1 MQLGIVIEE
10 LRNNQARPGSVAVSF
25 RNSKLTRLMQSY
37 LTGNSQTTIVI
48 AVSQNPDLNEETI
61 NSLKFAASAQT
72 VQTLGIDRHG
82 RALMSSTKLNMTSLL
97 NDQSAALKSM
107 GATMIEAHRTDSFY
121 RNSTMNSINTQ
132 SKMTTATRDARDS
145 CPLSSLEEEQNY
157 SESYNTTNQMSHMSH
172 NHESDEAKYMKWR
185 KKELIDDLI
194 YYKDADK
201 AMRKTLLDM
210 KDAWKQDEAEKI
222 HYQNEL
228 NRKTVKKLSK
238 FPKSNKNIQPMMGS

>member
-10 LRNNQARPGSVAVSF
+10 LRNNQAKPGSVAVSF

-37 LTGNSQTTIVI
+37 LTGNSQTTIVV

-121 RNSTMNSINTQ
+121 RNSTMSSMNAQ
-132 SKMTTATRDARDS
+132 SKMATRDARDS

-157 SESYNTTNQMSHMSH
+157 TESYNTTNHMSQ

-222 HYQNEL
+222 QYQNEL
-228 NRKTVKKLSK
+228 DRNTVLKVMLVTV
-238 FPKSNKNIQPMMGS
+238 MLGTW

>member
-10 LRNNQARPGSVAVSF
+10 LRNNQAKPGSVAVSF

-37 LTGNSQTTIVI
+37 LTGNSQTTIVV

-97 NDQSAALKSM
+97 NDQSAALKNM
-107 GATMIEAHRTDSFY
+107 GATMIVAGAHRT
-121 RNSTMNSINTQ
+121 
-132 SKMTTATRDARDS
+132 
-145 CPLSSLEEEQNY
+145 CPLSSLEEERNY
-157 SESYNTTNQMSHMSH
+157 TESYNTTNQMSHMTH

-201 AMRKTLLDM
+201 AMRETLLDM

-228 NRKTVKKLSK
+228 NRNTV
-238 FPKSNKNIQPMMGS
+238 

>member
-10 LRNNQARPGSVAVSF
+10 LRNNQAKPGSVAVSF

-37 LTGNSQTTIVI
+37 LTGNSQTTIVV

-121 RNSTMNSINTQ
+121 RNSTMSSMNAQ
-132 SKMTTATRDARDS
+132 SKMATRDARDS

-157 SESYNTTNQMSHMSH
+157 TESYNTTNHMTQ

-222 HYQNEL
+222 QYQNEL
-228 NRKTVKKLSK
+228 DRNTVFKVISLTV
-238 FPKSNKNIQPMMGS
+238 MLVTW

>member
-10 LRNNQARPGSVAVSF
+10 LRNNQAKPGSVAVSF

-37 LTGNSQTTIVI
+37 LTGNSQTTIVV

-121 RNSTMNSINTQ
+121 RNSTMSSMNAQ
-132 SKMTTATRDARDS
+132 SKMATRDARDS

-157 SESYNTTNQMSHMSH
+157 TESYNTTNHMTQ

-222 HYQNEL
+222 QYQNEL
-228 NRKTVKKLSK
+228 DRNTVLKVMLVTV
-238 FPKSNKNIQPMMGS
+238 MLMTW

>member
-1 MQLGIVIEE
+1 
-10 LRNNQARPGSVAVSF
+10 
-25 RNSKLTRLMQSY
+25 
-37 LTGNSQTTIVI
+37 
-48 AVSQNPDLNEETI
+48 
-61 NSLKFAASAQT
+61 
-72 VQTLGIDRHG
+72 
-82 RALMSSTKLNMTSLL
+82 MSSTKLNMTSLL

-121 RNSTMNSINTQ
+121 RNSTMSSMNVQ
-132 SKMTTATRDARDS
+132 SKMATRDARDS

-157 SESYNTTNQMSHMSH
+157 TESYNTTNHMSHQMSHHMSQS
-172 NHESDEAKYMKWR
+172 HESDEAKYMKWR

-222 HYQNEL
+222 QYQNEL
-228 NRKTVKKLSK
+228 DRNTVL
-238 FPKSNKNIQPMMGS
+238 KNQ

>member
-10 LRNNQARPGSVAVSF
+10 LRNNQAKPGSVAVSF

-37 LTGNSQTTIVI
+37 LTGNSQTTIVV

-121 RNSTMNSINTQ
+121 RNSTMSSMNAQ
-132 SKMTTATRDARDS
+132 SKMATRDARDS

-157 SESYNTTNQMSHMSH
+157 TESYNTTNHMTQ

-222 HYQNEL
+222 QYQNEL
-228 NRKTVKKLSK
+228 DRNTVLKVMLVTV
-238 FPKSNKNIQPMMGS
+238 MLGTW

>member
-10 LRNNQARPGSVAVSF
+10 LRNNQAKPGSVAVSF

-37 LTGNSQTTIVI
+37 LTGNSQTTIVV

-121 RNSTMNSINTQ
+121 RNSTMSSMNAQ
-132 SKMTTATRDARDS
+132 SKMATRDARDS

-157 SESYNTTNQMSHMSH
+157 TESYNTTNHMSH
-172 NHESDEAKYMKWR
+172 HMSQNHESDEAKYMKWR

-222 HYQNEL
+222 QYQNEL
-228 NRKTVKKLSK
+228 DRNTVLKVMLVTV
-238 FPKSNKNIQPMMGS
+238 MLVTC